1 MGIYKKFEKYIFY
14 EYAVVYVAEE
24 NEINNWICYDDRSFN
39 DIGAKYRPK
48 VHHYFCQAV
57 QYQ

>member
-1 MGIYKKFEKYIFY
+1 MGIYKKIEKYISY

-39 DIGAKYRPK
+39 DIGAKYKPK

-57 QYQ
+57 QYP